1 MQNLILT
8 LKFTAEKN
16 YLLIATMINVIPGNK
31 LSMSER
37 LSLNQELK
45 LYYLT

>member
-1 MQNLILT
+1 MLR

-16 YLLIATMINVIPGNK
+16 YLLIATMTNVIPGNK
-31 LSMSER
+31 LSTSER

-45 LYYLT
+45 F